1 MQNSPG
7 LPPVALVVG
16 VILVAITVLSV
27 MAGIG
32 FDPALTE
39 LQIGAAAWAL
49 ALGIYGVQ
57 GLISVLAEGRTLV
70 PGTLPAH
77 MDGRI
82 TVAVAGLSVVL
93 VAVSALTG
101 LAIVSGQS
109 TAVIGSAAGAGC
121 LLLGLLLLFYKEAF
135 IGHEAHLESRQ
146 DGIPW

>member
-7 LPPVALVVG
+7 LPLVTLVVG
-16 VILVAITVLSV
+16 VILAAITVLSV
-27 MAGIG
+27 TAGIG

-39 LQIGAAAWAL
+39 LQIGAAAWGL
-49 ALGIYGVQ
+49 ALGIYAMQGVVS
-57 GLISVLAEGRTLV
+57 ILAEGRSIV
-70 PGTLPAH
+70 PGTIAPH
-77 MDGRI
+77 MNNWTSLAI
-82 TVAVAGLSVVL
+82 AGLSIVL
-93 VAVSALTG
+93 VVVAGLTG

-135 IGHEAHLESRQ
+135 IGHEAHLESRR